1 MNARSWAPSIDL
13 RGREEDLTDGGG
25 NSSEVTPRP
34 LTFVTVVEGHCHVA
48 AHQMH
53 HNEATLH
60 LLAQLSLA
68 EPLQKAASLVA
79 EHAEG
84 VIGVD
89 GIAQIRPAVGAQ
101 VLGASNRT
109 HRCVDVLEVEGRGE
123 VNYSCAYGNRKGEA
137 CGRFILTGKTDFSAG
152 VNDLPLEWQKHKWNF
167 LR

>member
-1 MNARSWAPSIDL
+1 MAY
-13 RGREEDLTDGGG
+13 
-25 NSSEVTPRP
+25 
-34 LTFVTVVEGHCHVA
+34 VESHGHVA

-79 EHAEG
+79 EHAEW

-89 GIAQIRPAVGAQ
+89 GITQIRPTVGAQ

-109 HRCVDVLEVEGRGE
+109 HRCMNVCREKAKVHMVIERRGD
-123 VNYSCAYGNRKGEA
+123 AGEA
-137 CGRFILTGKTDFSAG
+137 SYSLGKLISLLG
-152 VNDLPLEWQKHKWNF
+152 
-167 LR
+167 